1 MIPGVI
7 FSAALAQNLPFW
19 LEFCPH
25 NILHLSVPITSVLLC
40 THIVLPLTVLQVP
53 FPPPLQV
60 FSGTLLRL
68 LVLQVSVWDA
78 GWSLKTNE
86 GRKRFNHLSGT
97 LLHLLVLQVPVAHAL
112 RRPSSCGG
120 HWGFRV
126 SSKHFF
132 KRPMSATP

>member
-1 MIPGVI
+1 MGCRPSPKSSILARILSPQY
-7 FSAALAQNLPFW
+7 SAPISTYH
-19 LEFCPH
+19 FC
-25 NILHLSVPITSVLLC
+25 TSVYPYRSAPNG
-40 THIVLPLTVLQVP
+40 TTST
-53 FPPPLQV
+53 FFPPLQV

-86 GRKRFNHLSGT
+86 GRKRFMHLSGA

-120 HWGFRV
+120 HWGVRV
-126 SSKHFF
+126 SSKIFL

>member
-1 MIPGVI
+1 MGCRPSPKSSILARI
-7 FSAALAQNLPFW
+7 LSQQYSA
-19 LEFCPH
+19 
-25 NILHLSVPITSVLLC
+25 PISTYRSVLLC

-53 FPPPLQV
+53 FFPPLQV

-86 GRKRFNHLSGT
+86 GRKRFMHLSGA

-120 HWGFRV
+120 HWGFRL
-126 SSKHFF
+126 SSKNFF